1 MFSLFS
7 TRVGWVQPS
16 WLTQQITRDFD
27 IPITCFLTGVSPRQL
42 QASESCST
50 RLLLLKEHASIFR
63 VSTSSCRVAYRQ
75 ATTMSF
81 LSWVL
86 GAFLLVTITATLHY
100 AFCLYRNYLAARK
113 IGVPIRIIPIDHVN
127 PLWLVVD
134 RRVLSALKQLPG
146 WLGNNSFTRYNYRGW
161 EVPDR
166 YFSHREL
173 GDAYVLVSSRN
184 IWLYLSDPDAVTDIA
199 RRSKEFDRETSVTG
213 LD

>member
-1 MFSLFS
+1 MS
-7 TRVGWVQPS
+7 
-16 WLTQQITRDFD
+16 I
-27 IPITCFLTGVSPRQL
+27 
-42 QASESCST
+42 
-50 RLLLLKEHASIFR
+50 LLGI
-63 VSTSSCRVAYRQ
+63 
-75 ATTMSF
+75 
-81 LSWVL
+81 L
-86 GAFLLVTITATLHY
+86 GAFLLLFLTSTLHY

-113 IGVPIRIIPIDHVN
+113 IGVPIRIILIDHVN

-184 IWLYLSDPDAVTDIA
+184 VWLYLSDPDAVTDIA

-213 LD
+213 LNTPCPLVIKASEILRVRQQYLMFSARTYPLAMVLSGRSTAESLPLLSTTRTTWLFGPRA

>member
-1 MFSLFS
+1 MFS
-7 TRVGWVQPS
+7 TRVGWMQPS
-16 WLTQQITRDFD
+16 WLTQQITREFD

-42 QASESCST
+42 QVSESCST

-184 IWLYLSDPDAVTDIA
+184 VWLYLSDPDAVTDLA

-213 LD
+213 LN